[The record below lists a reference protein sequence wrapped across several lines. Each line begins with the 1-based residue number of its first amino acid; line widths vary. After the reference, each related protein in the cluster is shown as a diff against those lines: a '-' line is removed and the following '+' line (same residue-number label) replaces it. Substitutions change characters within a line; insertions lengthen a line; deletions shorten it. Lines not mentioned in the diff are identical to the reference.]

1 MDGYQLLA
9 YHIPPGRI
17 QSHSDNPQMAPIL
30 TTADLDT
37 AWQTLQLSH
46 PGLPSQLRDP
56 QRDALF
62 WLSQGKNVI
71 LCIGTGDDTIS
82 DKSYWNP

>member
-1 MDGYQLLA
+1 ML
-9 YHIPPGRI
+9 
-17 QSHSDNPQMAPIL
+17 QMAPIL